1 VPRACHRYSPQVARL
16 GEEDGKLRH
25 NFSATPGGSPGADV
39 FHCPQQSEVSM
50 SEAHKQL
57 LQAANSAISKGD
69 HEDFLK
75 HCTEDTQWHFIG
87 DRTLSGKDMVRQ
99 WLAEAYQEPPA
110 FEVNH
115 LISEGDWLT
124 ALGEITSK
132 DDEGNEVRYAYCD
145 VWRFE
150 GDKLAE
156 LRAFVIRPT
165 MPE

>member
-1 VPRACHRYSPQVARL
+1 M
-16 GEEDGKLRH
+16 
-25 NFSATPGGSPGADV
+25 SAT
-39 FHCPQQSEVSM
+39 
-50 SEAHKQL
+50 HKQL
-57 LQAANSAISKGD
+57 LEAANSAISKGD
-69 HEDFLK
+69 YEGFLK

-87 DRTLSGKDMVRQ
+87 DRTLSGKEMVRQ
-99 WLAEAYQEPPA
+99 WMAETYHDPPE
-110 FEVNH
+110 FKINH

-132 DDEGNEVRYAYCD
+132 DDEGNEVCYDYCD

-165 MPE
+165 IPE

>member
-1 VPRACHRYSPQVARL
+1 
-16 GEEDGKLRH
+16 
-25 NFSATPGGSPGADV
+25 
-39 FHCPQQSEVSM
+39 M
-50 SEAHKQL
+50 
-57 LQAANSAISKGD
+57 
-69 HEDFLK
+69 
-75 HCTEDTQWHFIG
+75 
-87 DRTLSGKDMVRQ
+87 
-99 WLAEAYQEPPA
+99 AETYRERPK

-115 LISEGDWLT
+115 LISEGDWLS

-165 MPE
+165 IPE